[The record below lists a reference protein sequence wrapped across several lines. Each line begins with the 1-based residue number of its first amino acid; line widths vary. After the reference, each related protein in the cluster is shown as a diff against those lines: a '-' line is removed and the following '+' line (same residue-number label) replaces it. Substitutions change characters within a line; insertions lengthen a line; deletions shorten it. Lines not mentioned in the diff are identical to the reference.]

1 MKETLHI
8 VMIED
13 VPSDALLVEESL
25 RAAGFVFKTVR
36 VTTRNGFLDE
46 IGNRPPDIILSD
58 YTLPQFD
65 GMEALRLAKE
75 RHPAVP
81 FIMVTGTIDEETA
94 VECIKSG
101 ADDYVLKNHLG
112 RLPNSVHSALGKRRA
127 LREKQEAE
135 KALRESEIRYRRL
148 FESAREGV
156 LLLDAE
162 TRLVTDVN
170 PYMAGLMGVMPISLH
185 GKTLLE
191 IGLIPDRK
199 SYDALMHQID
209 SSGAAG
215 FDGTLA
221 AGQNGTK
228 VAIEMNCHAYDMQDR
243 RLIQCNVRDMT
254 ERRQSEEEKETMR
267 AQLFQAQ
274 KMEAI
279 GNLAGG
285 VAHDFNNLMTAIQ
298 VSADV
303 GMMKVD
309 ESNLLFMDLKEIR
322 YAALRASSLIRQLL
336 LFSRKHPMEFTFLS
350 INGIVENLIKMLHRL
365 IGEDI
370 QIKTEL
376 DAKLWTVRADAS
388 NMEQVVMNLSLNA
401 RDAMPKGGTL
411 TIRTENVLLKQD
423 AAKTMPESRPGKFV
437 CLSILDTGVGMDY
450 NIIQRIFEPFFTTKG
465 PGRGTGLGLSVV
477 YGIVKQHDGWIHVIS
492 KPGKGSA
499 FKLYLPAFSEE
510 AEDKTEQKVQL
521 ETLRGKGQLILLVED
536 EEKVRESARTAL
548 EKCGYRVLPVRDVKE
563 ALETFR
569 KEQGRFDL
577 VFSDVVLSDGTG
589 IELAEELLALKPDV
603 KILLSSGYTDQKSQW
618 PIIREKGYRF
628 LQKPYTLAD
637 LLKSIQAAVE

>member
-112 RLPNSVHSALGKRRA
+112 RRPNSVHSALGKRRA